1 MNTTSRSYEKQ
12 QLRNIAACK
21 SEMSV
26 PIDAFESHESQ
37 QDTRDWC
44 FHRLFSLLSTALA
57 LPKDGQNY
65 HEQLLKLVRIGGV
78 VVYDSTLWFGF
89 VAKKEHGEPEH
100 MKNSTTDIKEFNKQ
114 LSSDRRVEISQ
125 VSIGDGVTFC
135 RRLY

>member
-1 MNTTSRSYEKQ
+1 
-12 QLRNIAACK
+12 
-21 SEMSV
+21 MSV

-57 LPKDGQNY
+57 LPKDGQANPNNIYKNY

-89 VAKKEHGEPEH
+89 VAKKEHGEPER